1 MVGFILPYSNVRKPV
16 KRFVFYKTVSPQFKH
31 EKHISYIRK
40 KTQKNSGLGV
50 LDWDHFQLVLS
61 G

>member
-1 MVGFILPYSNVRKPV
+1 MVGFILPYSNVRKTV
-16 KRFVFYKTVSPQFKH
+16 KRFVFYKTVSSQFKRG
-31 EKHISYIRK
+31 KHISYIRK
-40 KTQKNSGLGV
+40 KQKNYGLGV